1 MSCVEKRVRV
11 RDYGVLPGDSPLLA
25 PVATCPGKQ
34 PQRMHV
40 LAAGD
45 FARMSEACG
54 RDLGISLLA
63 ASGWRPHRWASRA
76 EYERV
81 LVEKYGSVER
91 GRVFLAFDSPH
102 ETGLAVDLGCGGL
115 EPRSATA
122 VEQRETR
129 LYRWLV
135 EHAHEHG
142 FHPYLA
148 EPWHWE
154 HPLDAAAYLSG
165 RVGD

>member
-1 MSCVEKRVRV
+1 VSCVEERVRV
-11 RDYGVLPGDSPLLA
+11 RDYGVLPGDSPLLV

-34 PQRMHV
+34 PQRLHV

-45 FARMSEACG
+45 FARMADACE

-63 ASGWRPHRWASRA
+63 ASGWREHRWASRDQ
-76 EYERV
+76 YEHF
-81 LVEKYGSVER
+81 LVAKYGSVER

-115 EPRSATA
+115 EPKSATA
-122 VEQRETR
+122 AEQKKTN

-135 EHAHEHG
+135 EHACEYG
-142 FHPYLA
+142 FHPYLV

-154 HPLDAAAYLSG
+154 HPLSATSYASG
-165 RVGD
+165 VADG